1 MSQIAFGCSCPNTH
15 LGLHEAGCG
24 ATVKV
29 MSNGDPQPADAKLAA
44 CLDEEATA
52 LMNVIATLQ
61 GIQGDRDK
69 MGQAMSPRDALD
81 YWQTMARLARVR
93 GRLIEIRG
101 Y

>member
-1 MSQIAFGCSCPNTH
+1 MKHLDCIERLCPYCDD
-15 LGLHEAGCG
+15 LGNCEFDM
-24 ATVKV
+24 ATD
-29 MSNGDPQPADAKLAA
+29 DPQPANEKLAA

-52 LMNVIATLQ
+52 LMNVITTLQ

-69 MGQAMSPRDALD
+69 MGQATSPRDALH
-81 YWQTMARLARVR
+81 YWQTMARLAQVR